1 MSISLLEQETI
12 VLFNRAEGE
21 AEVFTY
27 EPTLKRRLDDM
38 ADTFAEVRRV
48 SDNGAGGITYMLPKK
63 LITVRKPRPKK
74 ELTEKD
80 KKERADRLAL
90 WRSAQKTTESTVIIQ
105 DETASR
111 YKVSTEER
119 SL

>member
-12 VLFNRAEGE
+12 ILFNRAEGE

-27 EPTLKRRLDDM
+27 EPTLKRRFDDM

-74 ELTEKD
+74 ELTE
-80 KKERADRLAL
+80 
-90 WRSAQKTTESTVIIQ
+90 
-105 DETASR
+105 
-111 YKVSTEER
+111 EER
-119 SL
+119 ERQRKRMAQARLKLKNSD

>member
-12 VLFNRAEGE
+12 ILFNRAEGE

-48 SDNGAGGITYMLPKK
+48 SENGAGGITYMLPKK

-74 ELTEKD
+74 ELTE
-80 KKERADRLAL
+80 
-90 WRSAQKTTESTVIIQ
+90 
-105 DETASR
+105 
-111 YKVSTEER
+111 EER
-119 SL
+119 ERQRKRMAQARLKLKNSD